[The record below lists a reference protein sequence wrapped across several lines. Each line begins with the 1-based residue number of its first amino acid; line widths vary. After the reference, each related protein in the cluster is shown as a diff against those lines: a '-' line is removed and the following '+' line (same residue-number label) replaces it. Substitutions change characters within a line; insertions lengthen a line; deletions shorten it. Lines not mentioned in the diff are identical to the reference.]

1 MYLVYVTDVPWSLC
15 VSVIT
20 PSRRTK
26 ADKYLDHH
34 THTVNCPLS
43 RTTLVSRYQKGKAN
57 LDFTEARDSEWQWH
71 QLGHMQV
78 CTSLP
83 ADNHASTPSLSFYW
97 LNDLPATQPTES
109 KHWRHHQQGQNPPV
123 LNRACQLM
131 QVVVYNG
138 HPFVVLLLLLVVV
151 VAVCVCMSL
160 WIGFWQFTVYFI
172 HTVTMPA
179 SRSSLPL
186 CQTHGLL
193 TRLTFCIKHI
203 LYIAK
208 TFVQTLY

>member
-1 MYLVYVTDVPWSLC
+1 MNRNYVIVTLFLLWLLRFTLQTYRRWRIQSYLCRTVEMPAHILSLG
-15 VSVIT
+15 
-20 PSRRTK
+20 
-26 ADKYLDHH
+26 
-34 THTVNCPLS
+34 
-43 RTTLVSRYQKGKAN
+43 GKAELQMLETPQMISIWKHMNISEKCCHSHTCTHIRLTALFRGYLGEPVPEGNTN

-97 LNDLPATQPTES
+97 LNDLPATQPTVS

-138 HPFVVLLLLLVVV
+138 HPSVVLLLLLVVV
-151 VAVCVCMSL
+151 VAV
-160 WIGFWQFTVYFI
+160 
-172 HTVTMPA
+172 
-179 SRSSLPL
+179 L
-186 CQTHGLL
+186 CACLCG
-193 TRLTFCIKHI
+193 
-203 LYIAK
+203 
-208 TFVQTLY
+208 